1 VHDVLLAGTDIGVFA
16 SSDDGATWSELYSG
30 HPNSSVFALEHDA
43 STGQTVSG
51 THGRGAFE
59 LVVPAALAA
68 VGSASPDAVVAG
80 GTTLVAVDVTAATF
94 PSSTSILVEVDLT
107 AIGGSATQALLD
119 DGLNGDLAAGDG
131 IYSRTVVVAL
141 ATPNGA
147 ASLPY
152 DVSDA
157 QLRTAAGTVALNIVA
172 DGVFSDG
179 FEN

>member
-1 VHDVLLAGTDIGVFA
+1 
-16 SSDDGATWSELYSG
+16 
-30 HPNSSVFALEHDA
+30 
-43 STGQTVSG
+43 
-51 THGRGAFE
+51 
-59 LVVPAALAA
+59 
-68 VGSASPDAVVAG
+68 VVAG